1 MVTARMRV
9 HAIAFLA
16 LMSCACGS
24 TGEDARQVIR
34 VARQPL
40 LGGTADEA
48 TSGVVGLAVNL
59 SARFVGHCT
68 GTLIAPNLVL
78 TARHCV
84 ASTVSTPDERIQ
96 CGVARFAAVAAAGS
110 FFASP
115 LEVRPLEASDPS
127 FFRAQEIRVAGG
139 TDDVCGHDVA
149 LLVLEENVPAS
160 LAKPIVP
167 RIDASAATGEMFA
180 AEGYGYTDPT
190 AMTGDGARM
199 RLDGVKVRCVGGDC
213 LTTADILRTGEWLS
227 TDARLCPGDSGG
239 PALDADGRVI
249 GVASRAGDGCTS
261 AIYSDVAAFSELL
274 VDTALDA
281 AALGRYDAP
290 AWSSGISELGA
301 TCSGSCPDHLVCYTE
316 NDRPPGM
323 CVPRCESGASCPRGY
338 ACSTELSACIP
349 AAKTAGTG
357 GCSVAG
363 GGTTSNAAAAA
374 VVAIALAGRRAAGKR
389 RPFRS
394 RSVPFLPRFSPDR
407 RL

>member
-1 MVTARMRV
+1 
-9 HAIAFLA
+9 
-16 LMSCACGS
+16 
-24 TGEDARQVIR
+24 VIR

-40 LGGTADEA
+40 LGGDADGA
-48 TSGVVGLAVNL
+48 TSGIVGLAVNL
-59 SARFVGHCT
+59 PTRFVGHCT

-84 ASTVSTPDERIQ
+84 ASTVSTPDDRIQ
-96 CGVARFAAVAAAGS
+96 CGVARFAAVAAAKD

-115 LEVRPLEASDPS
+115 REVRPLEANDPS
-127 FFRAQEIRVAGG
+127 FFRAQEFRVAGG

-149 LLVLEENVPAS
+149 LLVLEEDVPES
-160 LAKPIVP
+160 FAKPVVP
-167 RIDASAATGEMFA
+167 RIDASAATGEVFA

-190 AMTGDGARM
+190 AMTGDGTRM

-213 LTTADILRTGEWLS
+213 LTTADILRKGEWLS

-261 AIYSDVAAFSELL
+261 AIYSDVAAFRELI

-290 AWSSGISELGA
+290 DWSSGISALGA

-349 AAKTAGTG
+349 AAHAETG
-357 GCSVAG
+357 GCAIAG
-363 GGTTSNAAAAA
+363 GGTVSNAAAAA
-374 VVAIALAGRRAAGKR
+374 VLAMALAGASCRRRAAGKR
-389 RPFRS
+389 PPFRS
-394 RSVPFLPRFSPDR
+394 WSVPFLPRFHRIEGRLR
-407 RL
+407 RR